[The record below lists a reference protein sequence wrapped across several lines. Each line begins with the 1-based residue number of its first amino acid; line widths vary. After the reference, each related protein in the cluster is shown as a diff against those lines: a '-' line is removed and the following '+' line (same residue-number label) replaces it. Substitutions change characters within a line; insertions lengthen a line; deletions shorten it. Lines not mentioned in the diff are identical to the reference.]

1 MEEYINYW
9 LKNPK
14 KFLKMIKDTPNDSE
28 LGSKM
33 RKLSWEI
40 NEDKN
45 ERDDKWLVEQY
56 NRNRDPKDWISNIG
70 EI

>member
-1 MEEYINYW
+1 
-9 LKNPK
+9 
-14 KFLKMIKDTPNDSE
+14 MIKDTPNDSE

-56 NRNRDPKDWISNIG
+56 NRNRDPKDWISNVD